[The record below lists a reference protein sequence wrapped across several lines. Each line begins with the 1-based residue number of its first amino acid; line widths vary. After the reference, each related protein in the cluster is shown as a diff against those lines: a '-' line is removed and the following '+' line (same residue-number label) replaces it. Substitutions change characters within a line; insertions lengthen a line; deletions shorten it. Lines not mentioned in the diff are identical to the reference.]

1 MDARFRFCWREMREN
16 LCDCLEE
23 FVFWSWIQP
32 NVGKVC
38 VCGVKSCFL
47 VLLVHGSLSCRC
59 VWLIERVSV
68 VCKYIVVRSSTDKVI
83 ESLESIR
90 LHWLF
95 DWLYFVL
102 FSLSLSLDRLSSALY
117 CQVRGLRNWQRN
129 VHHMPDMWKLA
140 GCWKMGRIELWDS
153 VWVKF
158 IIVMSRP
165 FFTQEVLSLVHSAV
179 NH

>member
-1 MDARFRFCWREMREN
+1 MNSTECRKGVC
-16 LCDCLEE
+16 
-23 FVFWSWIQP
+23 
-32 NVGKVC
+32 VC
-38 VCGVKSCFL
+38 VCGIKSCFL

-102 FSLSLSLDRLSSALY
+102 FSLSLSLIRPSVLCTLLPSKRFAQLTKKCSSHAWHVKVGWLLENGENRIVRFCLSQVYNCYVPPLFHSRSALIGSFG
-117 CQVRGLRNWQRN
+117 CQSLMQYIVWALLVAWFS
-129 VHHMPDMWKLA
+129 PF
-140 GCWKMGRIELWDS
+140 S
-153 VWVKF
+153 VSWW
-158 IIVMSRP
+158 
-165 FFTQEVLSLVHSAV
+165 
-179 NH
+179 